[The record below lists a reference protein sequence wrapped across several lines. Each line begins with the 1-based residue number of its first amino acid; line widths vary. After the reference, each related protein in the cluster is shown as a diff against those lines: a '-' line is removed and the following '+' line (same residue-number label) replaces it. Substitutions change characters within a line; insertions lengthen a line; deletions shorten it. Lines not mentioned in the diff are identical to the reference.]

1 MIVGQDRLYVECT
14 EGVVVI
20 SEYPRHGCYVT
31 FSNRLWADH
40 AEHGKQRRE
49 TCDQVLHETPP
60 AIPLEFL

>member
-31 FSNRLWADH
+31 FPTGCGLTMPSTGNNDVKA
-40 AEHGKQRRE
+40 
-49 TCDQVLHETPP
+49 
-60 AIPLEFL
+60 AIKCFMKLLPRFL